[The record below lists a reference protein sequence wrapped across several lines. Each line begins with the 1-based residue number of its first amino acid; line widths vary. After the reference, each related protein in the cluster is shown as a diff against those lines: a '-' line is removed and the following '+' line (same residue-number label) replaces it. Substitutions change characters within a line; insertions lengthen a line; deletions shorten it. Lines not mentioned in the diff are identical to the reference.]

1 MINTVKQKLANN
13 HNPITIMKQFFLS
26 ILAIVAITGC
36 TLGQTQSEKQA
47 LKIQNLPM
55 FHILTTDSVNVTTA
69 KLKKDKPVMIIYFS
83 PDCSHCQHLMYELK
97 PKLKELTGVQIVMIS
112 FVQYKMIKEFYRDFG
127 LSAYPNITV
136 GTEGYT
142 YEMQKLF
149 DIKTTPY
156 IAIYDKKG
164 KLVKTY
170 EKAPDV
176 KELVYVAKKA

>member
-1 MINTVKQKLANN
+1 MINKLKSTTDYNPLTV
-13 HNPITIMKQFFLS
+13 MKQFFLS
-26 ILAIVAITGC
+26 MLALVAITGC
-36 TLGQTQSEKQA
+36 TLAQQNPR
-47 LKIQNLPM
+47 IQNLPM
-55 FHILTTDSVNVTTA
+55 YHILNTDSVNVTTA

-97 PKLKELTGVQIVMIS
+97 PKLKELSSIQIVMIS

-142 YEMQKLF
+142 YEMQKYF
-149 DIKTTPY
+149 EIKTTPY
-156 IAIYDKKG
+156 IAIYDKHG
-164 KLVKTY
+164 KLVKAY

-176 KELVYVAKKA
+176 NELIAVAKKA